1 MSEEIKNVL
10 IAGVSEWIFLYESYM
25 KLSNRSKASGNLG
38 PFVLDAL
45 NQYPQFTVSV
55 LSRKGSKSTFP
66 SHITVH
72 HVAES
77 YDEEELL
84 PTLKGQDAVIS
95 LIRPGQQKEI
105 KSLIDACVKAG
116 VKRFIPGEF
125 GSNSVPEAVREA
137 VPWLQNKLNL
147 VNHLKTK
154 ESDGLTWTSVVCGAF
169 FDWGLTSNFLAF
181 SLPTRTAVIY
191 DTGTC
196 HSRMTTL
203 STIGLAVAHLLRPPH
218 YAASSNR
225 YIFISSF
232 SVTQNEILAS
242 LEKATGETWTKKHRS
257 TAETRKSALQRAKDG
272 DPNAV
277 EENLTACHYSEIE
290 GMDYEDEELW
300 NERLGLP
307 VEDVDE
313 VVARVIK
320 EESAKA

>member
-1 MSEEIKNVL
+1 MRSSGTGGGAMQSGPASQAASSLNQLLFNLFVIGIVVSILSLAVVSLSRACISALDLFRTGHIEMSEEIKNVL

-169 FDWGLTSNFLAF
+169 FDW
-181 SLPTRTAVIY
+181 
-191 DTGTC
+191 
-196 HSRMTTL
+196 
-203 STIGLAVAHLLRPPH
+203 
-218 YAASSNR
+218 
-225 YIFISSF
+225 
-232 SVTQNEILAS
+232 
-242 LEKATGETWTKKHRS
+242 
-257 TAETRKSALQRAKDG
+257 
-272 DPNAV
+272 
-277 EENLTACHYSEIE
+277 
-290 GMDYEDEELW
+290 
-300 NERLGLP
+300 
-307 VEDVDE
+307 
-313 VVARVIK
+313 
-320 EESAKA
+320 